1 MLEATTFSGFG
12 RDATAWVTGLAADNS
27 KAYFDRT
34 RSKYEASIRDPLNA
48 LLHELA
54 GEFGGQ
60 VKLFR
65 QNRDIRFSKNKSP
78 YKLNT
83 YGIIFDR
90 PKTPTGLYVS
100 ISAQGLYA
108 GTGYYQMARDQ
119 LDRYR
124 AAVGDEKNGK
134 RLERIVADVTADGLD
149 VVGEKLKTV
158 PRGYARDHARA
169 DLLAHKDLIAGA
181 MLPAGRALADRRA
194 YDFAAKTW
202 RAAEPL
208 VKWLDSRVGKSTI
221 PAQERSRR

>member
-1 MLEATTFSGFG
+1 MSEPTAFDGFG
-12 RDATAWVTGLAADNS
+12 PDTTVWFTGLAADNS

-34 RSKYEASIRDPLNA
+34 RSTYEASIRDPLNA

-54 GEFGGQ
+54 GEFGGH

-65 QNRDIRFSKNKSP
+65 QNRDIRFSKNKAP

-90 PKTPTGLYVS
+90 PGTPTGLYVS

-108 GTGYYQMARDQ
+108 GTGYYQMATDQ

-124 AAVGDEKNGK
+124 AAVANEKSGR
-134 RLERIVADVTADGLD
+134 RLEKIVADVTASGLD
-149 VVGEKLKTV
+149 VVGETLKTV
-158 PRGYARDHARA
+158 PRGYARDHERR

-181 MLPAGRALADRRA
+181 MIPAGPGLCDRRA
-194 YDFAAKTW
+194 YDFASETW

-208 VKWLDSRVGKSTI
+208 VTWLDAHVGKSNKPEEPT
-221 PAQERSRR
+221 RR

>member
-1 MLEATTFSGFG
+1 MSEPTAFDGFGTDATTWF
-12 RDATAWVTGLAADNS
+12 TGLAADNS

-34 RSKYEASIRDPLNA
+34 RSTYEASIRDPLNA

-65 QNRDIRFSKNKSP
+65 QNRDIRFSKNKAP

-108 GTGYYQMARDQ
+108 GTGYYRMARDQ

-124 AAVGDEKNGK
+124 AAVADAKTGT
-134 RLERIVADVTADGLD
+134 RLEKTVADVSNRGLD

-158 PRGYARDHARA
+158 PRGYARDHERA

-181 MLPAGRALADRRA
+181 MLPAGSSLCDRRA
-194 YDFAAKTW
+194 YEFAAETW

-208 VKWLDSRVGKSTI
+208 VKWLDTHVGKSNL
-221 PAQERSRR
+221 PVEKK